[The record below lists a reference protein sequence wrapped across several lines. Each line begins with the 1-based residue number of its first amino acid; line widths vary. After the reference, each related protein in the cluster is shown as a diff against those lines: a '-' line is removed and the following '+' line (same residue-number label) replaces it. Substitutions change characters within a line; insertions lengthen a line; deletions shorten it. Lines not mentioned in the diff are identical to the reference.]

1 MKHQIDNT
9 NHNSFGDV
17 KSIQKLNTQSKLIL
31 NEIGRESLLFKS
43 LYTIVAFFCVGT
55 ELRFLAIISP
65 QRYSL
70 KDSEI
75 WHAKAI

>member
-1 MKHQIDNT
+1 MNEEGFNEI
-9 NHNSFGDV
+9 NSSL
-17 KSIQKLNTQSKLIL
+17 KSKSNYIL
-31 NEIGRESLLFKS
+31 NEISRENLLYKS
-43 LYTIVAFFCVGT
+43 LFTIVAYFCVGT

-65 QRYSL
+65 QRYQL